1 MRLTVN
7 SLHSPPV
14 DGWSKE
20 HIEDDDPDL
29 DFFILKVDLKN
40 AFNKVS
46 RKHFLRLVRKH
57 FPGLARWAH
66 WCYGSGDETF
76 SGLVTAYF
84 APAKVLSKATH

>member
-7 SLHSPPV
+7 SLQSPLV

-46 RKHFLRLVRKH
+46 RRHFLRLVRKH
-57 FPGLARWAH
+57 FPGLARCGTMAL
-66 WCYGSGDETF
+66 ETTPF
-76 SGLVTAYF
+76 SGLVTAFF
-84 APAKVLSKATH
+84 APAKVLSKVTH